1 MNTADE
7 QKSRDYQVSPGEG
20 VMFLPSPRLKL
31 LYLTYLFFIVW
42 AVVMPVLM
50 VISITYPPSVSLPVS
65 VAALVVVLI
74 SLVWVRKFC
83 GSVRYLFSSG
93 RITLYQGVLFK
104 KTTRV
109 SCDQVHRIS
118 TRRGPFQRIFGFV
131 TVDLLTTDPT
141 APSGSH
147 ILLSINGVVKPD
159 ALEQLIN
166 SCRTDKV
173 KR

>member
-1 MNTADE
+1 MTTGSSISGGKSRSLVPRMNTADE

-83 GSVRYLFSSG
+83 GSVRYLFSL
-93 RITLYQGVLFK
+93 RE
-104 KTTRV
+104 
-109 SCDQVHRIS
+109 DHA
-118 TRRGPFQRIFGFV
+118 
-131 TVDLLTTDPT
+131 
-141 APSGSH
+141 APGSP
-147 ILLSINGVVKPD
+147 V
-159 ALEQLIN
+159 
-166 SCRTDKV
+166 
-173 KR
+173 